1 MRSDFG
7 KIGLKHVTHVHQ
19 LCEHSFDLVIEC
31 AADCRL
37 KTGFEGSN
45 HCTHVHLTSVTL
57 GNEGLLQLHYCIDD
71 NFQSHTADLHRC
83 SRRWFNVLEYIVVF

>member
-1 MRSDFG
+1 MRPNFG

-31 AADCRL
+31 AADGRL
-37 KTGFEGSN
+37 KTGLEGSD